1 MIGKLCSGR
10 SYQWFAVKL
19 GSALGEVPTV
29 LVRGLGLFN
38 ISFLIWVVE
47 LKVQT
52 RCLEADN
59 NLRKVALLWRSV
71 LEFSVP
77 GKTEK

>member
-29 LVRGLGLFN
+29 PVRGLGLFN
-38 ISFLIWVVE
+38 ISFLTWVVE
-47 LKVQT
+47 LRVQT
-52 RCLEADN
+52 
-59 NLRKVALLWRSV
+59 
-71 LEFSVP
+71 
-77 GKTEK
+77 